1 MVILT
6 HYPNSIYYSI
16 FVGKFYEMGLITLF
30 LLAIG
35 LCFDTF
41 AVSVSSG
48 LLRKEIVFWQAV
60 RIAFFLAV
68 FQAIMPVLGWL
79 GGITIKDWIEP
90 FDHWVALGILS
101 ILGIKMLIES
111 LKKSEEKNINPLD
124 VKVIISMALATS
136 IDAFAVGIS
145 FAIIKVNMILAIVV
159 IGSVTF
165 IASMLGILFGKRTG
179 SHFGQKMEIIG
190 GLILIAIGIKIVFE
204 HYQV

>member
-1 MVILT
+1 M
-6 HYPNSIYYSI
+6 N
-16 FVGKFYEMGLITLF
+16 LITLF
-30 LLAIG
+30 LLSIG

-60 RIAFFLAV
+60 RIAFFLAL
-68 FQAIMPVLGWL
+68 FQAVMPVLGWL
-79 GGITIKDWIEP
+79 GGISIKEWIESY
-90 FDHWVALGILS
+90 DHWVALGILS

-111 LKKSEEKNINPLD
+111 FKKSEEKNINPLD
-124 VKVIISMALATS
+124 IKVIISMALATS

-145 FAIIKVNMILAIVV
+145 FAIIEVNMLLAFII

-165 IASMLGILFGKRTG
+165 ITSMLGILFGKKTG

-190 GLILIAIGIKIVFE
+190 GIILISIGIKIVIE
-204 HYQV
+204 HCRV

>member
-1 MVILT
+1 
-6 HYPNSIYYSI
+6 
-16 FVGKFYEMGLITLF
+16 MGIITLF
-30 LLAIG
+30 FLAVG

-60 RIAFFLAV
+60 RIAFFLAI

-79 GGITIKDWIEP
+79 GGITIKEWIEP

-101 ILGIKMLIES
+101 ILGVKMLIES
-111 LKKSEEKNINPLD
+111 LKKGEEKNINPLD
-124 VKVIISMALATS
+124 IRVIISMALATS

-145 FAIIKVNMILAIVV
+145 FAIIEVNMFLAVLI

-165 IASMLGILFGKRTG
+165 IASMLGILFGKKTG
-179 SHFGQKMEIIG
+179 SHFGQKIEIIG
-190 GLILIAIGIKIVFE
+190 GLILIAIGIKIVIE

>member
-1 MVILT
+1 MDL
-6 HYPNSIYYSI
+6 
-16 FVGKFYEMGLITLF
+16 LTLF
-30 LLAIG
+30 LLSIG

-48 LLRKEIVFWQAV
+48 LLRKEIIFWQAV
-60 RIAFFLAV
+60 RIAFFLAL

-79 GGITIKDWIEP
+79 GGITIKEWIESY
-90 FDHWVALGILS
+90 DHWIALGILS

-111 LKKSEEKNINPLD
+111 FKKSEEKNINPLD
-124 VKVIISMALATS
+124 IKVIISMALATS

-145 FAIIKVNMILAIVV
+145 FAIIEVNMLLAFII

-165 IASMLGILFGKRTG
+165 IASMLGILFGKKTG

-190 GLILIAIGIKIVFE
+190 GLILIAIGIKIVIE
-204 HYQV
+204 HYRI

>member
-1 MVILT
+1 MD
-6 HYPNSIYYSI
+6 
-16 FVGKFYEMGLITLF
+16 LITL
-30 LLAIG
+30 LLLSIG

-60 RIAFFLAV
+60 RIAFFLAL

-79 GGITIKDWIEP
+79 GGITIKDWMES
-90 FDHWVALGILS
+90 FDHWVAFGILL

-111 LKKSEEKNINPLD
+111 FKTDEEKNINPLD
-124 VKVIISMALATS
+124 IKVIVSMALATS

-145 FAIIKVNMILAIVV
+145 FAIIEVNMLLAFII

-165 IASMLGILFGKRTG
+165 ITSMLGILFGKKTG

-190 GLILIAIGIKIVFE
+190 GIILIAIGIKIVLE
-204 HYQV
+204 HQQI

>member
-1 MVILT
+1 
-6 HYPNSIYYSI
+6 
-16 FVGKFYEMGLITLF
+16 MGFITLL

-60 RIAFFLAV
+60 RIAFFLAL
-68 FQAIMPVLGWL
+68 FQAIMPLLGWA
-79 GGITIKDWIEP
+79 GGITIKVWIEP
-90 FDHWVALGILS
+90 FDHWVALGILT
-101 ILGIKMLIES
+101 ILGVKMLIES
-111 LKKSEEKNINPLD
+111 RKKSEDKNINPLD
-124 VKVIISMALATS
+124 IKVIISMALATS

-145 FAIIKVNMILAIVV
+145 FAIIQVNMIMAVLV

-165 IASMLGILFGKRTG
+165 IASMLGILFGKKTG

-190 GLILIAIGIKIVFE
+190 GLILIGIGVKIVIE
-204 HYQV
+204 HYRG

>member
-1 MVILT
+1 MDL
-6 HYPNSIYYSI
+6 
-16 FVGKFYEMGLITLF
+16 LTLF
-30 LLAIG
+30 LLSIG

-48 LLRKEIVFWQAV
+48 LLRKEIIFWQAV
-60 RIAFFLAV
+60 RIAFFLAL

-79 GGITIKDWIEP
+79 GGITIKGWIESY
-90 FDHWVALGILS
+90 DHWIALGILS

-111 LKKSEEKNINPLD
+111 FKKSEEKNINPLD
-124 VKVIISMALATS
+124 IKVIISMALATS

-145 FAIIKVNMILAIVV
+145 FAIIEVNMLLAFII

-165 IASMLGILFGKRTG
+165 IASMLGILFGKKTG

-190 GLILIAIGIKIVFE
+190 GLILIAIGIKIVIE
-204 HYQV
+204 HYRI

>member
-1 MVILT
+1 MDL
-6 HYPNSIYYSI
+6 
-16 FVGKFYEMGLITLF
+16 LTLF
-30 LLAIG
+30 LLSIG

-60 RIAFFLAV
+60 RIAFFLAL
-68 FQAIMPVLGWL
+68 FQATMPVLGWL
-79 GGITIKDWIEP
+79 GGITIKDWMES

-111 LKKSEEKNINPLD
+111 FKKDEEKNINPLD
-124 VKVIISMALATS
+124 IKVIMSMALATS

-145 FAIIKVNMILAIVV
+145 FAIIEVNMLLAFII

-165 IASMLGILFGKRTG
+165 ITSMLGILFGKKTG

-190 GLILIAIGIKIVFE
+190 GLILIAIGVKIVIE

>member
-1 MVILT
+1 
-6 HYPNSIYYSI
+6 
-16 FVGKFYEMGLITLF
+16 MGIITLF

-60 RIAFFLAV
+60 RIAIILGFV
-68 FQAIMPVLGWL
+68 QAFMPVVGWL
-79 GGITIKDWIEP
+79 GGITIKEWIEP

-101 ILGIKMLIES
+101 ILGVKMLIES
-111 LKKSEEKNINPLD
+111 QKKSEDKKIDPLD
-124 VKVIISMALATS
+124 IKVIISMALATS

-145 FAIIKVNMILAIVV
+145 FAIVEVNMILAVLV
-159 IGSVTF
+159 IGAVTF
-165 IASMLGILFGKRTG
+165 IASMLGILFGKKTG

-190 GLILIAIGIKIVFE
+190 GLILIAIGIKILLE
-204 HYQV
+204 HYK

>member
-1 MVILT
+1 MD
-6 HYPNSIYYSI
+6 
-16 FVGKFYEMGLITLF
+16 LITLF
-30 LLAIG
+30 LLSIG

-60 RIAFFLAV
+60 RIAFFLAI
-68 FQAIMPVLGWL
+68 FQATMPVLGWL
-79 GGITIKDWIEP
+79 GGITIKDWMES

-101 ILGIKMLIES
+101 ILGIKMLVES
-111 LKKSEEKNINPLD
+111 FKKDEEKNINPLD
-124 VKVIISMALATS
+124 IKVIISMALATS

-145 FAIIKVNMILAIVV
+145 FAIIEVNMLLAFII

-165 IASMLGILFGKRTG
+165 ITSMLGILFGKKTG

-190 GLILIAIGIKIVFE
+190 GIILIAIGIKIVLE
-204 HYQV
+204 HQQI

>member
-1 MVILT
+1 MDL
-6 HYPNSIYYSI
+6 
-16 FVGKFYEMGLITLF
+16 LTLF
-30 LLAIG
+30 LLSIG

-48 LLRKEIVFWQAV
+48 LLRKEIIFWQAV
-60 RIAFFLAV
+60 RIAFFLAL

-79 GGITIKDWIEP
+79 GGITIKGWIESY
-90 FDHWVALGILS
+90 DHWIALGILS

-111 LKKSEEKNINPLD
+111 FKKSEEKNINPLD
-124 VKVIISMALATS
+124 IKVIISMALATS

-145 FAIIKVNMILAIVV
+145 FAIIEVNMLLAFII

-165 IASMLGILFGKRTG
+165 IASMLGILFGKKTG

-190 GLILIAIGIKIVFE
+190 GIILIAIGIKIVLE
-204 HYQV
+204 HQQI